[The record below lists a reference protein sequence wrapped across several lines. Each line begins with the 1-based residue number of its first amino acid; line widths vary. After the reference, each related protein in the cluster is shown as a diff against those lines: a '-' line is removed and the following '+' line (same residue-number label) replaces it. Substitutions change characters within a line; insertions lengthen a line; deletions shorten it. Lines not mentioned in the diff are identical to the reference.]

1 MARQIGSSCARPLSL
16 FISFPLF
23 PPPGFRPRSRGPRG
37 CLLPFRCSSGA
48 PVPEARAPPPV
59 RRCVPPR
66 SSSIPGVAP
75 SGLCPSCAPGD
86 RFRAHRL
93 AASFPPGRSHSTL
106 APSLPCLPPSRLL
119 SRERFPRGVSASRT
133 SPAWPLPGLAF
144 TRGHLSRGKV
154 APGLLALACL
164 PLVTPPRKLR
174 HPQVT
179 PITRFVSPGVA
190 ESVVASR
197 LARPANRDARSRSP
211 IGRRLFPSGHPWA
224 PQPGGPPRTTS
235 RSANRGVLLP
245 RPRPLGTTRAIPG
258 VGRDTVGAASAR
270 GHPGRGR
277 AEGAGALV
285 ATLAQPDQGSTCP
298 RRSAHGAWSPG
309 RVPAPARAAGT
320 GGCSRPCG
328 PSCFPRSSRI
338 PAAPH
343 PLLPSGSCDGGPA
356 RPSPGSRGGS
366 SAAAPTPCS
375 SETGGWCWHRV
386 PPVAS
391 P

>member
-1 MARQIGSSCARPLSL
+1 MPSAFPVFFGGTSPRGTRPTTGTALRSSSL
-16 FISFPLF
+16 VLD
-23 PPPGFRPRSRGPRG
+23 PRG
-37 CLLPFRCSSGA
+37 CPIRVVPLLRPWRSVPGSSPRGLVSSG
-48 PVPEARAPPPV
+48 PISLHTR
-59 RRCVPPR
+59 
-66 SSSIPGVAP
+66 
-75 SGLCPSCAPGD
+75 
-86 RFRAHRL
+86 
-93 AASFPPGRSHSTL
+93 TL
-106 APSLPCLPPSRLL
+106 AHVLATLALA
-119 SRERFPRGVSASRT
+119 FPGAISARCICV
-133 SPAWPLPGLAF
+133 AYLPGLAF

-211 IGRRLFPSGHPWA
+211 ISRRLFPSGHPWA

-309 RVPAPARAAGT
+309 RVPAPAHAAGT

-366 SAAAPTPCS
+366 SAAAPTPRS